1 MPFAGIVE
9 AKLGRFPLVIAGFPP
24 FDWAPVRLVRSS
36 QWQKNLDPTT
46 ECGLGIMVLKDL
58 KAGTLVGN
66 YGGMLIDNEKK
77 EHECVLEVHTHAHTF
92 THTPTHTH
100 THTCWRVHAHT

>member
-1 MPFAGIVE
+1 
-9 AKLGRFPLVIAGFPP
+9 
-24 FDWAPVRLVRSS
+24 
-36 QWQKNLDPTT
+36 
-46 ECGLGIMVLKDL
+46 MVLKDL

-100 THTCWRVHAHT
+100 THTHMLACARTHMKWCIRLSLIPALPPPFFYLYVCILYLGH